1 MHITDIRLQNFR
13 NYADRTVELTEKVN
27 LITGKNA
34 QGKTNLLESI
44 FVCCVGKSVRAR
56 DRELIA
62 HGQDRARIRMTAER
76 FEGRVL
82 TEMVLS
88 RGENKRILVNGIP
101 LSRTGELLG
110 TVKAIYFSPEDL
122 KLIKDAPD
130 SRRRFLDMDLSQIY
144 KNYYYALTRYNRA
157 LLSRNNLLKKYPEHT
172 LPDLL
177 YPYDVQLVKEGAKIL
192 KYRLEYVEKLK
203 ITSKKVHSYLTSDE
217 EELEISYASNIPREG
232 DIEANY
238 AHALEDSRD
247 KDIKLKFTTA
257 GIHRDDIKITA
268 NGLDIRIYGSQ
279 GQQRTAALSL
289 KLAELELFEE
299 ISNDLPVLLLDD
311 VFSELDERRQR
322 RLLEFCG
329 TVQSVITA
337 THVDPGLLE
346 GLPVAV
352 YRVESGNVERLAG
365 GETSD

>member
-76 FEGRVL
+76 FEGRVQ

-122 KLIKDAPD
+122 KLIKDAQ
-130 SRRRFLDMDLSQIY
+130 LDD
-144 KNYYYALTRYNRA
+144 A
-157 LLSRNNLLKKYPEHT
+157 
-172 LPDLL
+172 
-177 YPYDVQLVKEGAKIL
+177 V
-192 KYRLEYVEKLK
+192 
-203 ITSKKVHSYLTSDE
+203 
-217 EELEISYASNIPREG
+217 
-232 DIEANY
+232 
-238 AHALEDSRD
+238 
-247 KDIKLKFTTA
+247 IKLKSLEAFQKAADGQATKIIIPSEIQGIA
-257 GIHRDDIKITA
+257 G
-268 NGLDIRIYGSQ
+268 L
-279 GQQRTAALSL
+279 AASV
-289 KLAELELFEE
+289 KELVK
-299 ISNDLPVLLLDD
+299 D
-311 VFSELDERRQR
+311 
-322 RLLEFCG
+322 
-329 TVQSVITA
+329 
-337 THVDPGLLE
+337 
-346 GLPVAV
+346 
-352 YRVESGNVERLAG
+352 
-365 GETSD
+365 